1 MWSMWSS
8 TGWKTSGIFLRHS
21 YGYALP
27 LAGAQRLIEMERLA
41 DFLRSLRGFF
51 PQFWG
56 VQVPH
61 GCVMSIPGHIF
72 NAFGIWNSSHH
83 SSLQRWSKSL
93 FLYISAHE
101 FPLLLSGSL
110 TKLWGSRFQDPKP
123 RRFLVVD
130 LSENTVTDSILCF
143 KVKASSSPLKVP

>member
-1 MWSMWSS
+1 MIVNGLLPQPFFCAIAMTMTQPFVKHQNWEMYKS
-8 TGWKTSGIFLRHS
+8 TNLQTFHVWCCLSQARSAWLKWNASPIFFGFLKVFFYPFLGGPS
-21 YGYALP
+21 APWLC
-27 LAGAQRLIEMERLA
+27 
-41 DFLRSLRGFF
+41 DFH
-51 PQFWG
+51 PW
-56 VQVPH
+56 PH
-61 GCVMSIPGHIF
+61 A

-123 RRFLVVD
+123 RRFLVVFF
-130 LSENTVTDSILCF
+130 TY
-143 KVKASSSPLKVP
+143 